1 MFTKSLF
8 NSMSK
13 RTFSS
18 LTQYANGGSKVF
30 LSVSQ
35 GGNKMGDMVF
45 ELYDNHQPNTVENF
59 KALADGQLNGDISSG
74 MAGLGVHVGEN
85 EEGESA
91 FGVRLPDEDMS
102 VRHVRR
108 GQLSMASDGTN
119 ANGSKVLITFG
130 EAEYLNGYNTCFG
143 EIVSGHD
150 VLDKLEEATNRHG
163 QVGGDFSISASGS
176 H

>member
-1 MFTKSLF
+1 
-8 NSMSK
+8 
-13 RTFSS
+13 
-18 LTQYANGGSKVF
+18 
-30 LSVSQ
+30 
-35 GGNKMGDMVF
+35 MG
-45 ELYDNHQPNTVENF
+45 
-59 KALADGQLNGDISSG
+59 
-74 MAGLGVHVGEN
+74 GLGVHVGGN

-119 ANGSKVLITFG
+119 ANGSRVMITFG

-143 EIVSGHD
+143 ELVSGHD
-150 VLDKLEEATNRHG
+150 VLDQLEAATTRHG
-163 QVGGDFSISASGS
+163 TVGGEFSISAAGS

>member
-1 MFTKSLF
+1 MGMSA
-8 NSMSK
+8 MSK
-13 RTFSS
+13 RSFSS
-18 LTQYANGGSKVF
+18 LVQYANGGSKVC

-35 GGNKMGDMVF
+35 GGSKVGDMVF
-45 ELYDNHQPNTVENF
+45 ELYDNHQPATVENF
-59 KALADGQLNGDISSG
+59 KALCESSFNGSEINSG
-74 MAGLGVHVGEN
+74 MAGLGVHVGGN
-85 EEGESA
+85 EDGESA

-130 EAEYLNGYNTCFG
+130 EAEYLNGYNTVFG

-150 VLDKLEEATNRHG
+150 VLD
-163 QVGGDFSISASGS
+163 
-176 H
+176 

>member
-1 MFTKSLF
+1 
-8 NSMSK
+8 
-13 RTFSS
+13 
-18 LTQYANGGSKVF
+18 
-30 LSVSQ
+30 
-35 GGNKMGDMVF
+35 MG
-45 ELYDNHQPNTVENF
+45 
-59 KALADGQLNGDISSG
+59 
-74 MAGLGVHVGEN
+74 GLGVHVGAN
-85 EEGESA
+85 AEGESA

-119 ANGSKVLITFG
+119 ANGSSVLITFG

-150 VLDKLEEATNRHG
+150 VLDQLEAATSRHG
-163 QVGGDFSISASGS
+163 TVGGDFSISAAGS